1 MRHIK
6 YFDSFLTEKEDKK
19 GDKPAAPKPAAPEK
33 VDTSE
38 GTMKEMDIDGKKYMA
53 VLTTFSALGSKQ
65 SSMGQDIVG
74 MISLPGSDSVWELF
88 DKEEAK
94 K

>member
-6 YFDSFLTEKEDKK
+6 YFDSFLHEKEEKKPDKA
-19 GDKPAAPKPAAPEK
+19 AAPKTAPPEK
-33 VDTSE
+33 VDTSD
-38 GTMKEMDIDGKKYMA
+38 GTMKEMNIDGKTYMA

-65 SSMGQDIVG
+65 SSMGQDVVG

-88 DKEEAK
+88 DKEESK